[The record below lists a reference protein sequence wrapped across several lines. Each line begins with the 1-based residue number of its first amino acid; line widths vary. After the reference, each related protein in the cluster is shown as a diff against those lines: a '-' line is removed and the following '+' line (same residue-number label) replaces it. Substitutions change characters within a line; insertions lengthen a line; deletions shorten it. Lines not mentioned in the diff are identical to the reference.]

1 MKNRKEIVFE
11 CPGDSFAEASQRDD
25 LLANQRVDGRFD
37 RAKEER
43 ACQSNPFEPLLRL
56 CALPLPLCELRLRLW
71 LLRLA
76 VEPLGR
82 REPLPERVD
91 PLRDVRA
98 FAPAELA
105 RALLFEGDPF
115 DDPALL
121 LDRELLDDL
130 LLLCL
135 LPEDLLVAATAHPSS
150 SRTLLQDQYP

>member
-1 MKNRKEIVFE
+1 M
-11 CPGDSFAEASQRDD
+11 
-25 LLANQRVDGRFD
+25 LATFLTVPT
-37 RAKEER
+37 
-43 ACQSNPFEPLLRL
+43 NPFEPLLWLCVLRLGPCALRLRL
-56 CALPLPLCELRLRLW
+56 CVLRLRLW

-76 VEPLGR
+76 VVPLDR
-82 REPLPERVD
+82 REPLPERED
-91 PLRDVRA
+91 PLPDVRA

-115 DDPALL
+115 DEPPLL

-150 SRTLLQDQYP
+150 SRTLLRHQYP

>member
-1 MKNRKEIVFE
+1 M
-11 CPGDSFAEASQRDD
+11 
-25 LLANQRVDGRFD
+25 LATSLTVPT
-37 RAKEER
+37 
-43 ACQSNPFEPLLRL
+43 NPFEPLLRL
-56 CALPLPLCELRLRLW
+56 CALPLPLCELRLRLCELRLRLW

-82 REPLPERVD
+82 REPLPDRVD
-91 PLRDVRA
+91 PLGDVRA

-150 SRTLLQDQYP
+150 SRTLFTRPVPMNFAANRH